1 LLFSVKFSARAD
13 TLSHEGNDTSADAGS
28 DGVYPLN
35 YTSIMSV
42 GRIRYR
48 SQTNSELSGVR
59 TMILQDLSPAGVA
72 LALDA
77 NKIASGM
84 LLSTLPNATLHN
96 ESGILWFETGL
107 ALDAYNG
114 VLQTSL
120 SREALPE
127 AISRVLTHFQ
137 ARNLPFHWRPG
148 PSSQPENIG
157 DLLEAHGILNDEDE
171 PGMAV
176 DLLAI
181 NEDLPAVPSLR
192 IEEALSASQIR
203 QWSETTF
210 VGAPPET
217 IDCVFTVHS
226 YLPLGPENSVRL
238 YLGTLAGKP
247 VATVKLFFAAGVAYI
262 GRVVT
267 IPEFRRRGIGAAM
280 TLHALHTAHHA
291 GYRVAVLT
299 ASPMGI
305 AIYRR
310 LGFREYCLVRS
321 YAWNPV
327 AA

>member
-1 LLFSVKFSARAD
+1 
-13 TLSHEGNDTSADAGS
+13 
-28 DGVYPLN
+28 
-35 YTSIMSV
+35 
-42 GRIRYR
+42 
-48 SQTNSELSGVR
+48 
-59 TMILQDLSPAGVA
+59 MILQELSPAGVA
-72 LALDA
+72 LALEA
-77 NKIASGM
+77 NKIASGV
-84 LLSTLPNATLHN
+84 LLSTLPNAILHD
-96 ESGILWFETGL
+96 EPGILWFETGL

-137 ARNLPFHWRPG
+137 ARNLPFHWQPR

-157 DLLEAHGILNDEDE
+157 DLLRAHGIEHDEDE
-171 PGMAV
+171 PGMGI

-181 NEDLPAVPSLR
+181 KAADLPAVPSLQ

-210 VGAPPET
+210 VGAPPKAIE
-217 IDCVFTVHS
+217 CVFTVHS
-226 YLPLGPENSVRL
+226 HLPLGPQHSVRL
-238 YLGTLAGKP
+238 FLGTFAGKP

-267 IPEFRRRGIGAAM
+267 IPEYRRRGIGARI
-280 TLHALHTAHHA
+280 TLHALHAARHA

-305 AIYRR
+305 DIYRR
-310 LGFREYCLVRS
+310 LGFREYCLVSS
-321 YAWNPV
+321 YAWNPIEGS
-327 AA
+327 

>member
-1 LLFSVKFSARAD
+1 
-13 TLSHEGNDTSADAGS
+13 
-28 DGVYPLN
+28 
-35 YTSIMSV
+35 
-42 GRIRYR
+42 
-48 SQTNSELSGVR
+48 
-59 TMILQDLSPAGVA
+59 MILQDLSPEAVA

-84 LLSTLPNATLHN
+84 LLSTLPNATLHD
-96 ESGILWFETGL
+96 EPGILWFETGL

-120 SREALPE
+120 SREALPA

-137 ARNLPFHWRPG
+137 ERSLPFHWRPG
-148 PSSQPENIG
+148 PSSQPANFG
-157 DLLEAHGILNDEDE
+157 DLLEAHGIGYDEEE

-176 DLLAI
+176 DLLSI
-181 NEDLPAVPSLR
+181 NEDLPPVPSLQ
-192 IEEALSASQIR
+192 IEEALSASGIR

-217 IDCVFTVHS
+217 IECVFTVHS
-226 YLPLGPENSVRL
+226 HLPLGPQNSIRL

-280 TLHALHTAHHA
+280 TLHALQAARIA
-291 GYRVAVLT
+291 GYRIAVLT
-299 ASPMGI
+299 SSPMGI

-310 LGFREYCLVRS
+310 LGFKEFCMVTS
-321 YAWNPV
+321 YVWNPI
-327 AA
+327 AAS